1 MCQGGLR
8 KPIQGGGRGVNVH
21 SVRDFPGQGKA
32 AYLVFEVADDDPLT
46 LLSRSSTEPDP
57 AHILHCSTV
66 YYIQVQRVY
75 EPSMSFPKAAI
86 GHA

>member
-46 LLSRSSTEPDP
+46 LLSRSST
-57 AHILHCSTV
+57 LH
-66 YYIQVQRVY
+66 VQLAG
-75 EPSMSFPKAAI
+75 PSMSCQGVKVRIWLFSEKR
-86 GHA
+86 HTVTFR